1 MNFIFN
7 AKQPTQDNRDYIFEN
22 VRIASY
28 GTNNTCDYRNE
39 LLPVRNQG
47 SQGTCYAQTAACVK
61 EWQEKKR
68 EYFSPQFIYNNRD
81 YWNNNKQDGE
91 DINEDY
97 GMEGRDVMKILRKRG
112 ICEEKL
118 YPYGKIEQV
127 NDIDTSI
134 IANAKKNI
142 IIGYAKITTLQ
153 GLKESL
159 MDNGPCLIAF
169 PVYNHSLEMWI
180 KGENDTLLGG
190 HAMTVVG
197 YNNQMEH
204 FVIRNSWG
212 EDWGDKGHTFYK
224 FKDWGSHWECWT
236 TMDDLTNNIVHEDT
250 NLSDNE
256 VEVEVEDSIEES
268 VEDNVEVEET
278 PSERRCVKLLKALLL
293 I

>member
-134 IANAKKNI
+134 IANAKKI
-142 IIGYAKITTLQ
+142 
-153 GLKESL
+153 
-159 MDNGPCLIAF
+159 
-169 PVYNHSLEMWI
+169 
-180 KGENDTLLGG
+180 
-190 HAMTVVG
+190 
-197 YNNQMEH
+197 
-204 FVIRNSWG
+204 
-212 EDWGDKGHTFYK
+212 
-224 FKDWGSHWECWT
+224 
-236 TMDDLTNNIVHEDT
+236 
-250 NLSDNE
+250 
-256 VEVEVEDSIEES
+256 
-268 VEDNVEVEET
+268 
-278 PSERRCVKLLKALLL
+278 LLL
-293 I
+293 DMLKSLHYKG